1 MLQQSLLLDRI
12 FTDTLFF
19 KKITTSLISF
29 LSPKQKAGRMD
40 VEDSSRGWWP
50 GKGLSSLLC
59 HLFTITALVSE
70 PHPTTSILVITKH
83 QGSHTSLF
91 GINLNDILDEQKG
104 LTASKW
110 GLD

>member
-1 MLQQSLLLDRI
+1 
-12 FTDTLFF
+12 
-19 KKITTSLISF
+19 
-29 LSPKQKAGRMD
+29 MD
-40 VEDSSRGWWP
+40 VEDSSQGRWP

-59 HLFTITALVSE
+59 HLFTVTALVSE

-110 GLD
+110 DWIEEEMY